1 MTQMGVTVKSEEI
14 DAIIGEADAD
24 GDGRINYAEFFTM
37 VNKKTSS
44 SYAAN
49 ALATV
54 MDNPSFA
61 TTKNR

>member
-14 DAIIGEADAD
+14 DAIIGEADTD